1 MDKKYLMS
9 FDQGTT
15 GSRCIIFA
23 EDGTPVASDAMEYP
37 LYYPN
42 DGWVEQKAEDIWQS
56 QITVAKRALEK
67 SEIASESIAAI
78 GITNQ
83 RETTIVWEKSTGRAI
98 CNAIVWQCRR
108 TAEYCDKLKADGY
121 SDFIRKKTGL
131 LIDPYFS
138 ATKLKWI
145 LDNVEGAREKAEK
158 GDLLFGTVDT
168 WLAYNL
174 SGGKSH
180 ITDMSNACRT
190 MLFNIN
196 TREWDDELLR
206 FFDIPKCMLPTV
218 VPSSGKLA
226 YTDESIFGTS
236 ILIGGIASDQQAALF
251 GQLCHKAGDVKNT
264 YGTGGFMLMNT
275 GSKPVFSENGLL
287 TSIAWTIDGE
297 PTNYVLEGSA
307 FICGAAVQWLRDG
320 LRLINTAA
328 ESENKANLVKDSGGV
343 YFVPAFVGLAAPY
356 WDPYARAS
364 FHGITRG
371 TTEGHIVRAVLDAM
385 TYQTEDILRLMQKEN
400 GLKINGMR
408 VDGGASA
415 NNLIMQLQANNSGVM
430 IQRPECVEITA
441 LGTAMLA
448 GLGAGV
454 YKNKDQLSEFAG
466 RFSTFAPDPADTGR
480 DERIAKW
487 HKAVER
493 SIGWDL

>member
-1 MDKKYLMS
+1 MNNKYIMS
-9 FDQGTT
+9 LDQGTT
-15 GSRCIIFA
+15 GSRCIIFGV
-23 EDGTPVASDAMEYP
+23 DGTPVVSDAAEYP
-37 LYYPN
+37 LYFPFT
-42 DGWVEQKAEDIWQS
+42 GWVEQRAEDIWDS
-56 QITVAKRALEK
+56 QLAVARNALEK
-67 SEIASESIAAI
+67 SGISAEDIAAI

-83 RETTIVWEKSTGRAI
+83 RETTIVWEKSTGKPI

-108 TAEYCDKLKADGY
+108 TAEYCDQLKADGY
-121 SDFIRKKTGL
+121 TDFIRKKTGL
-131 LIDPYFS
+131 LIDAYFS

-145 LDNVEGAREKAEK
+145 LDNVDGARERAEN
-158 GDLLFGTVDT
+158 GEILFGTVDT
-168 WLAYNL
+168 WLIYNL
-174 SGGKSH
+174 TGGKAH
-180 ITDMSNACRT
+180 VTDMSNACRT

-196 TREWDDELLR
+196 TRTWDDELLA
-206 FFDIPKCMLPTV
+206 FFNIPKSMLPEI

-226 YTDESIFGTS
+226 VSEPSLFGAP
-236 ILIGGIASDQQAALF
+236 IAICGVAGDQQAALF

-287 TSIAWTIDGE
+287 TSVAWTIDGE

-320 LRLINTAA
+320 LQILGTVA
-328 ESENKANLVKDSGGV
+328 ESENIAKTVKDSGDV

-371 TTEGHIVRAVLDAM
+371 TTQAHIVRAVLDAM
-385 TYQTEDILRLMQKEN
+385 TYQTDDILTLMQKET
-400 GLKINGMR
+400 GLKISALR

-415 NNLIMQLQANNSGVM
+415 NNLIMQLQANNSGII
-430 IQRPECVEITA
+430 IQRPACVEVTA

-448 GLGAGV
+448 GMGSGV
-454 YKNKDQLSEFAG
+454 YGSKEELYEIAG
-466 RFSTFAPDPADTGR
+466 RFTTFKPDPRDSGR
-480 DERIAKW
+480 DERLAKW
-487 HKAVER
+487 HRAVER
-493 SIGWDL
+493 SLKWES

>member
-1 MDKKYLMS
+1 MNKKYIMS
-9 FDQGTT
+9 LDQGTT

-23 EDGTPVASDAMEYP
+23 TDGTPVIADAMEYP
-37 LYYPN
+37 LHFPH
-42 DGWVEQKAEDIWQS
+42 DGWVEQKAEDIWNS
-56 QITVAKRALEK
+56 QITVAKKALEK
-67 SEIASESIAAI
+67 SEIKAEDIAAI

-83 RETTIVWEKSTGRAI
+83 RETTIVWEKSTGTPI

-108 TAEYCDKLKADGY
+108 TAEYCDSLKADGY
-121 SDFIRKKTGL
+121 EEFIRKKTGL

-145 LDNVEGAREKAEK
+145 LDNVDGARERAEN
-158 GDLLFGTVDT
+158 GELLFGTVDT

-174 SGGKSH
+174 SGGKAH
-180 ITDMSNACRT
+180 ITDMSNASRT

-196 TREWDDELLR
+196 TCEWDDELLK
-206 FFDIPKCMLPTV
+206 FFNIPKCMLPEI

-226 YTDESIFGTS
+226 ETDPALFGMP
-236 ILIGGIASDQQAALF
+236 ILIGGIAGDQQAALF

-287 TSIAWTIDGE
+287 TSIAWTLEGE

-320 LRLINTAA
+320 LRILETAA
-328 ESENKANLVKDSGGV
+328 ESENKASLVKDSGGV
-343 YFVPAFVGLAAPY
+343 YFVPGFVGLAAPY

-371 TTEGHIVRAVLDAM
+371 TTQEHIIRAVLDAM
-385 TYQTEDILRLMQKEN
+385 TYQTDDILTLMQKETGLRIN
-400 GLKINGMR
+400 GLR

-415 NNLIMQLQANNSGVM
+415 NNLIMQLQANNSGVI
-430 IQRPECVEITA
+430 IQRPECVEVTA

-454 YKNKDQLSEFAG
+454 YKDRDQLGEFAG
-466 RFSTFAPDPADTGR
+466 RFSTFNPDPADIGR
-480 DERIAKW
+480 NERLAKW

-493 SIGWDL
+493 TLAWEC